1 MKKVSFRRK
10 KNNAGSTIIIV
21 LLMTSFVLILATLI
35 TTTTMINLRMKLAA
49 SQATKSFYTSE
60 EAVDEIQAALGKI
73 SVNCF
78 NRAYEEQLTR
88 IFSYNQVESGS
99 SEESDTK
106 LVNINNKKANEDLRV
121 NYMKHLLLSLI
132 HISEPTRH

>member
-1 MKKVSFRRK
+1 MGMAYEKVSFRRK

-73 SVNCF
+73 SVNC
-78 NRAYEEQLTR
+78 LTELMR
-88 IFSYNQVESGS
+88 S
-99 SEESDTK
+99 SLPEYSVT
-106 LVNINNKKANEDLRV
+106 IR
-121 NYMKHLLLSLI
+121 LSLEAVKNLI
-132 HISEPTRH
+132 PS

>member
-1 MKKVSFRRK
+1 M
-10 KNNAGSTIIIV
+10 
-21 LLMTSFVLILATLI
+21 
-35 TTTTMINLRMKLAA
+35 
-49 SQATKSFYTSE
+49 
-60 EAVDEIQAALGKI
+60 GKI

-121 NYMKHLLLSLI
+121 NYMKYLLLELKLKTEAETTNMPSILTTSVI
-132 HISEPTRH
+132 GKWDKTKDNNVNGTTESTDETVKTGDTTPIALYVVLMLCALAGIVFISKKRRTSVK

>member
-60 EAVDEIQAALGKI
+60 EG
-73 SVNCF
+73 
-78 NRAYEEQLTR
+78 
-88 IFSYNQVESGS
+88 
-99 SEESDTK
+99 DTGC
-106 LVNINNKKANEDLRV
+106 IG
-121 NYMKHLLLSLI
+121 
-132 HISEPTRH
+132 